1 MRHQDRRRKEKK
13 YRNRESWVEE
23 VVGVSLKIYA
33 SVLMRIYTLRVEIK
47 KLINRL
53 KRSFL
58 RKFFLL
64 KGSLH
69 VSFLRNEY
77 LLKSFCKIYM
87 KKIMTQMY

>member
-53 KRSFL
+53 KRSF
-58 RKFFLL
+58 F
-64 KGSLH
+64 
-69 VSFLRNEY
+69 
-77 LLKSFCKIYM
+77 
-87 KKIMTQMY
+87 KKIFLAKRIVARFFFEK